1 MDLKGEMEA
10 GDLTVF
16 RTTEGSP
23 EYDTRV
29 KLRTCTVRKSARNRR
44 SREFYF
50 DFWGNIVTYNI
61 FSICDI
67 FTGTTDFFLLLFEKV
82 ITTTLLIHSLKNEN
96 RD

>member
-23 EYDTRV
+23 GDDTIV
-29 KLRTCTVRKSARNRR
+29 KLRTRTFRKSAQNRR

-50 DFWGNIVTYNI
+50 DFWGNIVPWIRSKKLDN
-61 FSICDI
+61 SP
-67 FTGTTDFFLLLFEKV
+67 L
-82 ITTTLLIHSLKNEN
+82 
-96 RD
+96 

>member
-23 EYDTRV
+23 GDDTRV
-29 KLRTCTVRKSARNRR
+29 KLRTRTFRKSARNWR

-50 DFWGNIVTYNI
+50 DFWGNIVC
-61 FSICDI
+61 SIYRDKRTI
-67 FTGTTDFFLLLFEKV
+67 KVFFTIG
-82 ITTTLLIHSLKNEN
+82 
-96 RD
+96 